1 MEIDKKIVV
10 KLIQVLEDLKKS
22 VNGVDIK
29 TSDNLEVRGNISSSL
44 TSTGSFGMV
53 ENNGLDIREHFTRNI
68 SEAFELDSN
77 GDFQPVG
84 PGKYIIDKKFDYDKN
99 GDLQLRERE
108 LWTLFSDDYFSD

>member
-1 MEIDKKIVV
+1 M
-10 KLIQVLEDLKKS
+10 S
-22 VNGVDIK
+22 MNF
-29 TSDNLEVRGNISSSL
+29 TL
-44 TSTGSFGMV
+44 TGMV
-53 ENNGLDIREHFTRNI
+53 ENNGLDIIEQFTRNI

-84 PGKYIIDKKFDYDKN
+84 VGKYIIDKKFDYDKN